1 MSYQT
6 LLLHTDEATGVA
18 TLTLN
23 RPAARNSFSAELL
36 REIREALADVPRQR
50 SVRALLL
57 TGNGASFCAG
67 ADLSGQTGASREQIA
82 RAGADSQRD
91 WINPI
96 VTDLQALPF
105 PTVAAVNGSAAGAG
119 ASLALACDLVIAAR
133 SAFFLFPFMPRLG
146 IVPDMGAT
154 WFLPRRIGSARA
166 MALSLVGERL
176 PAAQAAD
183 WGLIWRCVDDAV
195 LMDEARSVAQRVAQ
209 APAHAALELRR
220 AFATSA
226 VRDLPGQLDY
236 EVERQRELLAS
247 AEFEEGVRSFLEKR
261 EPRFP
266 PRSGS

>member
-6 LLLHTDEATGVA
+6 LLLSTDESSGVA

-36 REIREALADVPRQR
+36 RELRAALADVRGR
-50 SVRALLL
+50 SRVRALLL
-57 TGNGASFCAG
+57 TGTGASFCAG
-67 ADLSGQTGASREQIA
+67 ADLSGQTGGTREQIA

-154 WFLPRRIGSARA
+154 WFLPRLLGSARA
-166 MALSLVGERL
+166 MALSLVGDRL

-183 WGLIWRCVDDAV
+183 WGLIWRCVDDAS
-195 LMDEARSVAQRVAQ
+195 LMEEARALAERVAR

-220 AFATSA
+220 AFAASA
-226 VRDLPGQLDY
+226 ARDLPGQLDY
-236 EVERQRELLAS
+236 EVERQRELLGT

-266 PRSGS
+266 PRA

>member
-1 MSYQT
+1 MSYQN
-6 LLLHTDEATGVA
+6 LLLHTDAATGVA

-36 REIREALADVPRQR
+36 REIRAALAEVAGQR
-50 SVRALLL
+50 AARALLL

-67 ADLSGQTGASREQIA
+67 ADLSGQTGGTREQIA
-82 RAGADSQRD
+82 SAGADSQRD

-96 VTDLQALPF
+96 VTDLQSLPF

-119 ASLALACDLVIAAR
+119 ASLALACDVVIAAR

-154 WFLPRRIGSARA
+154 WFLPRLLGSARA
-166 MALSLVGERL
+166 MALSLIGDRL
-176 PAAQAAD
+176 PAPQAAE
-183 WGLIWRCVDDAV
+183 WGLIWRCVEDAA
-195 LMDEARSVAQRVAQ
+195 LMDEAQALAQRVAK

-220 AFATSA
+220 AFAASA
-226 VRDLPGQLDY
+226 ARDLPGQLDY
-236 EVERQRELLAS
+236 EVERQRQLLAR

-261 EPRFP
+261 EPTFP
-266 PRSGS
+266 PRA

>member
-1 MSYQT
+1 MRHQT
-6 LLLHTDEATGVA
+6 LLLDTDAGTGVA

-23 RPAARNSFSAELL
+23 RPAARNAFSGELL
-36 REIREALADVPRQR
+36 RELRAALAQVGHDRA
-50 SVRALLL
+50 VRALLI

-67 ADLSGQTGASREQIA
+67 ADLAGQTGGTREQIA

-96 VTDLQALPF
+96 VTDLQELPF

-154 WFLPRRIGSARA
+154 WFLPRRVGSARA
-166 MALSLVGERL
+166 MALCLVGDRL
-176 PAAQAAD
+176 PAPQAAE
-183 WGLIWRCVDDAV
+183 WGLVWRCVEDDA
-195 LMDEARSVAQRVAQ
+195 LMDEARGIARRVAQ

-220 AFATSA
+220 AFAASA
-226 VRDLPGQLDY
+226 ARDLPAQLDY

-266 PRSGS
+266 PRG

>member
-1 MSYQT
+1 MSYQA
-6 LLLHTDEATGVA
+6 LLLHTDETTGVA
-18 TLTLN
+18 TMTLN
-23 RPAARNSFSAELL
+23 RPAARNAFSPGLL
-36 REIREALADVPRQR
+36 REIRAALAEIHAQR
-50 SVRALLL
+50 AVRALVL

-67 ADLSGQTGASREQIA
+67 ADLSGQTGGTREQIA
-82 RAGADSQRD
+82 SAGADSQRD

-96 VTDLQALPF
+96 VTDLQSLPF

-154 WFLPRRIGSARA
+154 WFLPRLVGSARA
-166 MALSLVGERL
+166 MALSLVGDRL
-176 PAAQAAD
+176 PGPQAAE
-183 WGLIWRCVDDAV
+183 WGLIWRVVDDAAV
-195 LMDEARSVAQRVAQ
+195 MDEARAVARRLAK

-220 AFATSA
+220 AFAASA
-226 VRDLPGQLDY
+226 RRDLPSQLNY

-247 AEFEEGVRSFLEKR
+247 PEFEEGVRSFLEKR

-266 PRSGS
+266 PRT